1 MGKINYINAGI
12 NDYTRVFTDALVAE
26 YLNPDHIGNFT
37 QMTPS
42 LVDVSILFWR
52 TGIWNDF
59 N

>member
-1 MGKINYINAGI
+1 MGENKINAGI

-42 LVDVSILFWR
+42 LVDVSFFLS
-52 TGIWNDF
+52 NCK
-59 N
+59 